1 MPTFV
6 DLITRRSFSTTNA
19 KSSEKMSAAMR
30 IVEKQSALK
39 IMRLVERTD
48 GALEDMPALVIGGE

>member
-1 MPTFV
+1 
-6 DLITRRSFSTTNA
+6 
-19 KSSEKMSAAMR
+19 MSAAMR

-39 IMRLVERTD
+39 IMRRVERTD